1 MKNIGCGKCVIAVIS
16 KNYLQSDNCM
26 FELLEMFK
34 HNEFSDRIFPI
45 VLPETRIYDSIDRIE
60 YIKYWE
66 EKRDKLN
73 EAMRSVDSANLHGI
87 REEIDL
93 YTEIRAIFPE
103 LINIIQ
109 DMNTSTTKIYT
120 ESEFAPMIQAVERKL
135 KE

>member
-1 MKNIGCGKCVIAVIS
+1 
-16 KNYLQSDNCM
+16 M